1 MFVDWRSFGAAEK
14 QGKKD
19 SITFYTWA
27 NRKSFSEFYKFPI
40 LFECCE
46 QIGNKIYWWIVREQF
61 ESINA
66 GVSVIS
72 FILKSGGVV
81 SMKSKELSMVKRS
94 VGSANLKSKWCTQ

>member
-46 QIGNKIYWWIVREQF
+46 QIGNKIYILMDSQGTVWIHKCWSFCHKFHFKIQWR
-61 ESINA
+61 
-66 GVSVIS
+66 GVDE
-72 FILKSGGVV
+72 K
-81 SMKSKELSMVKRS
+81 
-94 VGSANLKSKWCTQ
+94 